1 MPQVQSSKLTENE
14 LQLSPSDY
22 GYTVKVV
29 EGTASPVLNGKVVT
43 IAPEHEL
50 KISVTSQPASNSNLE
65 GGKRNRKGVNKTR
78 KNKQEGGK
86 RKLSEYM
93 MFANKVRP
101 QLMKENPGMKVPE
114 LGKRIGKMWQDQ
126 K

>member
-1 MPQVQSSKLTENE
+1 MYTVTHSDGTIYESESEITKTYDPTDASGNRVRKLTENE
-14 LQLSPSDY
+14 QRD
-22 GYTVKVV
+22 KNAKNK
-29 EGTASPVLNGKVVT
+29 ASIEAYMGMK
-43 IAPEHEL
+43 
-50 KISVTSQPASNSNLE
+50 K
-65 GGKRNRKGVNKTR
+65 GGSNKTR

-93 MFANKVRP
+93 KFANKVRP

-114 LGKRIGKMWQDQ
+114 LGKRIGKMWRDQ